1 MMQGSI
7 QKWGN
12 SQGIRLPKGALQ
24 IAGLMENDAVEII
37 ASEAQIVIRK
47 REQYES
53 LDMLFAGYDGDFVPQ
68 EMDSGDAVGMEVF
81 D

>member
-24 IAGLMENDAVEII
+24 AAGLKENDAVEII
-37 ASEAQIVIRK
+37 ASDNQIVLRK
-47 REQYES
+47 REQYEN
-53 LDMLFAGYDGDFVPQ
+53 LDMLFAGYGGEHVPQ
-68 EMDSGDAVGMEVF
+68 ELDSGDAVGWEVF